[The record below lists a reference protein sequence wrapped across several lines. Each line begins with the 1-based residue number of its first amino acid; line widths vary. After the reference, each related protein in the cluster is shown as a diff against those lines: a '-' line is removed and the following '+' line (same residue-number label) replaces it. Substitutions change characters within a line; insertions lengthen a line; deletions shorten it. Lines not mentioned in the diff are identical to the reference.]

1 MAKEKEKVM
10 KHLGEE
16 KSSKGK
22 GGKKIHTHEIRVKR
36 ADHGGHH
43 IEHHM
48 RDEDGNDAG
57 IQTGVAANNDEM
69 AQHVQDAMGDQ
80 PPAGEGAPPQQ
91 APDPSAG
98 GGGMMPGG
106 MGQ

>member
-22 GGKKIHTHEIRVKR
+22 TRKLHTHKLTIER
-36 ADHGGHH
+36 ADHGGHIIH
-43 IEHHM
+43 HHM
-48 RDEDGNDAG
+48 RDEDGQDAG
-57 IQTGVAANNDEM
+57 VQTATAADNDEM
-69 AQHVQDAMGDQ
+69 AQHVQGAMGDQ